1 MCRQV
6 SLIGAEQRG
15 SSYGWTPSV
24 SGRGDSEEAATHPS
38 SRGLLQPLEAVRNV
52 TRSPKRS
59 SSSRSGESS
68 DLVSERTPES
78 SLAEEEEEE
87 ELLSPL
93 LSEWKSAED
102 EELGVTSGK
111 ERLLLWLGAPSV
123 AVTSAGANT
132 AVTSNPGD
140 KVLLAR
146 FRFMGGGSSL
156 GIICLHL
163 PRKNR
168 KRLARLGQPVEASHC
183 SNATY
188 VPFLD
193 IAIVMTAI

>member
-78 SLAEEEEEE
+78 SLAEEEEE